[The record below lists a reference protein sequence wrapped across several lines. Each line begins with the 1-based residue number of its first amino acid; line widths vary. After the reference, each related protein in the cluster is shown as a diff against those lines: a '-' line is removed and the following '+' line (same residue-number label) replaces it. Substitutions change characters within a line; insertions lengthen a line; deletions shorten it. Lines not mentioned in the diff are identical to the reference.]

1 MLRGDSTSFVF
12 HQLKWGAYNKPAL
25 IIVEYENVVYCSSGR
40 VSMNFKNLGLL
51 LCLIISL
58 STYAGSHLKKSCG
71 VLINSGGDTFLF
83 YDRNGV
89 KEFETKKK
97 DRRLMS
103 KKYSCACMS
112 YKSESEEYIRGISKI
127 EFVKEKNCS
136 EQKEIGKIYVSG
148 VDSTGQGIPPVNID
162 NDKANKLYLGYDNAP
177 RLENK
182 FFFYKG
188 DITTV
193 YTFEKHGF
201 TFAKFGV
208 CSLDGKTMKCRR
220 YYEAGIEKGLI
231 SEEINYAYVKGNYV
245 EEGLHVLYDQNG
257 DVAFIEIKNRDYK
270 KDKVLFDRYPERT
283 KRSFY
288 FS

>member
-1 MLRGDSTSFVF
+1 
-12 HQLKWGAYNKPAL
+12 
-25 IIVEYENVVYCSSGR
+25 
-40 VSMNFKNLGLL
+40 MNFKKLVLSL
-51 LCLIISL
+51 FLIISL
-58 STYAGSHLKKSCG
+58 PTYAVHNLKRSCG
-71 VLINSGGDTFLF
+71 VLIDSGGDTFLF
-83 YDRNGV
+83 YDKNGV

-97 DRRLMS
+97 DKWLMS

-112 YKSESEEYIRGISKI
+112 YKSENEEYIRGITKI
-127 EFVKEKNCS
+127 EFVNEKTCS
-136 EQKEIGKIYVSG
+136 RQKEIGKTYVSE
-148 VDSTGQGIPPVNID
+148 VDRTGQGVPPANID

-188 DITTV
+188 DVTTI
-193 YTFEKHGF
+193 YTFEKYGF

-220 YYEAGIEKGLI
+220 YYEAGIEKGRL

>member
-1 MLRGDSTSFVF
+1 
-12 HQLKWGAYNKPAL
+12 
-25 IIVEYENVVYCSSGR
+25 
-40 VSMNFKNLGLL
+40 MNFKKLGLL
-51 LCLIISL
+51 IFLIISL
-58 STYAGSHLKKSCG
+58 PTYAASSLQRSCG

-83 YDRNGV
+83 YNKNGV
-89 KEFETKKK
+89 KEFETKKTHE
-97 DRRLMS
+97 RLMS

-112 YKSESEEYIRGISKI
+112 YKSESEEYIRGIAKI
-127 EFVKEKNCS
+127 EFVNETTCS
-136 EQKEIGKIYVSG
+136 KKKEIGKIYVSE
-148 VDSTGQGIPPVNID
+148 VNRAGQGIPPASID
-162 NDKANKLYLGYDNAP
+162 SDKSNKLYLGYDYVP

-188 DITTV
+188 DVTTI

-208 CSLDGKTMKCRR
+208 CSLDGNSMKCRR
-220 YYEAGIEKGLI
+220 YYEAGVEKGRL

-245 EEGLHVLYDQNG
+245 EEGLHVLYDRNG

>member
-1 MLRGDSTSFVF
+1 MFLMVILGVGVNLKKLILLSF
-12 HQLKWGAYNKPAL
+12 
-25 IIVEYENVVYCSSGR
+25 
-40 VSMNFKNLGLL
+40 
-51 LCLIISL
+51 LIISL
-58 STYAGSHLKKSCG
+58 PTYAASKLKKSCG

-83 YDRNGV
+83 YDKNGV

-97 DRRLMS
+97 DQRLMS

-112 YKSESEEYIRGISKI
+112 YKSESEEYIRGITKI
-127 EFVKEKNCS
+127 EFVKEKTCS
-136 EQKEIGKIYVSG
+136 EQKEIGKIYVSE
-148 VDSTGQGIPPVNID
+148 VDSTGQGIPPENID
-162 NDKANKLYLGYDNAP
+162 SDKGNKLYLGYDNVP
-177 RLENK
+177 RLENR

-188 DITTV
+188 DVTTI
-193 YTFEKHGF
+193 YTFEKYGF

-208 CSLDGKTMKCRR
+208 CSLDGKAMKCRR
-220 YYEAGIEKGLI
+220 YFESGIEKGRL
-231 SEEINYAYVKGNYV
+231 SEEINYVYVKGNYV